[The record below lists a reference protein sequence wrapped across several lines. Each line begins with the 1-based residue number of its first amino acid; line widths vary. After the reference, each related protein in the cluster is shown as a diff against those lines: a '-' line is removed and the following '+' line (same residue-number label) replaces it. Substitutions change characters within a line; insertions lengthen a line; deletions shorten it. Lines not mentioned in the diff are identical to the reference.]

1 MAGDRH
7 KSLESSLSALSG
19 LSLSLVL
26 SGEGPRE
33 QSWEKVTVS
42 NLLLSV
48 KKHIPGCPHPPE
60 CQLPTRSQAVPISSQ
75 HHLSPTRNLPLT
87 SRPYQKA
94 ARGEPSFL
102 PILLRLQATPVF
114 LDRMMRQCAVNLPPC
129 TPRTT
134 QGLQQDMLHN
144 L

>member
-114 LDRMMRQCAVNLPPC
+114 SGSYDETMCREPP
-129 TPRTT
+129 TLYAQDHP
-134 QGLQQDMLHN
+134 GLQQDMLHN